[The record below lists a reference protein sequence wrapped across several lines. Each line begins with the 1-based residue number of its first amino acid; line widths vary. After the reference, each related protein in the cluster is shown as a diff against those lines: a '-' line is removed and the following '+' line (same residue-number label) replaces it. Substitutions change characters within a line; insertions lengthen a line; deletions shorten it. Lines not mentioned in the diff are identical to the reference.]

1 MELYE
6 TIRTRRMALHMTQQE
21 LAARLGY
28 KSTSTIAK
36 IEAGVNDIP
45 QAKIIAFA
53 RALSTTPGA
62 LLSLGNERCGVSEK
76 NIFLT
81 AQEQAL
87 IEKYRKLNEAGKEY
101 IDEQLDFALG
111 RGKYKRKA
119 SNAGRALRGK
129 KKIPDGCYAHQDCP
143 NSNCTRIA

>member
-6 TIRTRRMALHMTQQE
+6 RIRARRVALHMTQQE

-45 QAKIIAFA
+45 QSKIIAFA
-53 RALSTTPGA
+53 RALATTPGA

-76 NIFLT
+76 NISLT

-101 IDEQLDFALG
+101 IEVQLDFALG
-111 RGKYKRKA
+111 WEKYT
-119 SNAGRALRGK
+119 
-129 KKIPDGCYAHQDCP
+129 D
-143 NSNCTRIA
+143 

>member
-6 TIRTRRMALHMTQQE
+6 TIRARRIALHMTQQE

-53 RALSTTPGA
+53 RALATTPGA
-62 LLSLGNERCGVSEK
+62 LLGLGDERGAITEKNISLSLSEK
-76 NIFLT
+76 NVSLT
-81 AQEQAL
+81 DQERAL

-101 IDEQLDFALG
+101 IDEQLDFALD
-111 RGKYKRKA
+111 RRKYKM
-119 SNAGRALRGK
+119 
-129 KKIPDGCYAHQDCP
+129 
-143 NSNCTRIA
+143 

>member
-1 MELYE
+1 MKLHE
-6 TIRTRRMALHMTQQE
+6 TIRARRMALHMTQQE

-53 RALSTTPGA
+53 RALATTPGA

-76 NIFLT
+76 NISLT

-101 IDEQLDFALG
+101 IDEQLDFALS
-111 RGKYKRKA
+111 RGKYKKTCGLHLLQAAPVCIKDKGNRVQ
-119 SNAGRALRGK
+119 NL
-129 KKIPDGCYAHQDCP
+129 
-143 NSNCTRIA
+143 

>member
-6 TIRTRRMALHMTQQE
+6 TIRARRVALHMTQQE

-53 RALSTTPGA
+53 NALATTPGA
-62 LLSLGNERCGVSEK
+62 LLGLGVEHGPLPEK
-76 NIFLT
+76 NISLSW
-81 AQEQAL
+81 QERAL
-87 IEKYRKLNEAGKEY
+87 IEKYRELNRQLVELQKAGKQ
-101 IDEQLDFALG
+101 DNEQLWRRQDDE
-111 RGKYKRKA
+111 KA
-119 SNAGRALRGK
+119 
-129 KKIPDGCYAHQDCP
+129 
-143 NSNCTRIA
+143 

>member
-6 TIRTRRMALHMTQQE
+6 TIRARRVALHMTQQE

-53 RALSTTPGA
+53 NALATTPGA
-62 LLSLGNERCGVSEK
+62 LLGWGNEPGPLPEK
-76 NIFLT
+76 NISL
-81 AQEQAL
+81 ASPEKNVSLSWQERAL
-87 IEKYRKLNEAGKEY
+87 IEKYRELNEAWKEY
-101 IDEQLDFALG
+101 IDEQLDFALD
-111 RGKYKRKA
+111 RRKYKGKA
-119 SNAGRALRGK
+119 SPAGEAE
-129 KKIPDGCYAHQDCP
+129 IDVSA
-143 NSNCTRIA
+143 

>member
-45 QAKIIAFA
+45 QAKIVAFA
-53 RALSTTPGA
+53 RALATTPGA
-62 LLSLGNERCGVSEK
+62 LLGLGNERCGVSEK

-87 IEKYRKLNEAGKEY
+87 IEKYRGLNKAGKEY
-101 IDEQLDFALG
+101 IEEQLDFALG
-111 RGKYKRKA
+111 RGKYKKTCGLHLLQA
-119 SNAGRALRGK
+119 APVCIKG
-129 KKIPDGCYAHQDCP
+129 
-143 NSNCTRIA
+143 

>member
-6 TIRTRRMALHMTQQE
+6 TIRARRMALHMTQQE

-53 RALSTTPGA
+53 RALATTPGA
-62 LLSLGNERCGVSEK
+62 LLGLGDEHGAITEK
-76 NIFLT
+76 NILLSLPEKNFSLT
-81 AQEQAL
+81 DQERTM
-87 IEKYRKLNEAGKEY
+87 IKKYRELNKAGKEY
-101 IDEQLDFALG
+101 IEAQLDFALG
-111 RGKYKRKA
+111 KGKYKRKA
-119 SNAGRALRGK
+119 SPAGEANGAMY
-129 KKIPDGCYAHQDCP
+129 IE
-143 NSNCTRIA
+143 

>member
-1 MELYE
+1 MKLHE
-6 TIRTRRMALHMTQQE
+6 TIRARRMALHMTQQE

-62 LLSLGNERCGVSEK
+62 LLGLDDERGAITEKNISQPLSEK
-76 NIFLT
+76 NVSLT
-81 AQEQAL
+81 DQERTL

-101 IDEQLDFALG
+101 IDEQLDFALD
-111 RGKYKRKA
+111 RRKYKKTCGLHLLQA
-119 SNAGRALRGK
+119 APVYIK
-129 KKIPDGCYAHQDCP
+129 D
-143 NSNCTRIA
+143 

>member
-6 TIRTRRMALHMTQQE
+6 TIRARRMALHMTQQE

-53 RALSTTPGA
+53 NALATTPGA
-62 LLSLGNERCGVSEK
+62 LLGLGDERGAITEK
-76 NIFLT
+76 NISLSLPEKNVSLT
-81 AQEQAL
+81 DQEQAI
-87 IEKYRKLNEAGKEY
+87 IEKYRELNEAGKEY
-101 IDEQLDFALG
+101 IEVQLDFALG
-111 RGKYKRKA
+111 RGKYKR
-119 SNAGRALRGK
+119 
-129 KKIPDGCYAHQDCP
+129 
-143 NSNCTRIA
+143 

>member
-1 MELYE
+1 MKLHE
-6 TIRTRRMALHMTQQE
+6 TIRARRMALHMTQQE

-45 QAKIIAFA
+45 QSKIVAFA
-53 RALSTTPGA
+53 RALATTPGA
-62 LLSLGNERCGVSEK
+62 LLGLGDERGAITEK
-76 NIFLT
+76 NIVRSLPEKNVSLSQ
-81 AQEQAL
+81 QEQKI

-111 RGKYKRKA
+111 WGKYKRKA
-119 SNAGRALRGK
+119 SPAGEAER
-129 KKIPDGCYAHQDCP
+129 CNVH
-143 NSNCTRIA
+143 

>member
-6 TIRTRRMALHMTQQE
+6 TIRARRVALHMTQQE

-53 RALSTTPGA
+53 NALATTPGA
-62 LLSLGNERCGVSEK
+62 LLGLGDERGAITEK
-76 NIFLT
+76 NISPSLIEKDVSLT
-81 AQEQAL
+81 DQEQTI
-87 IEKYRKLNEAGKEY
+87 IEKYRELNEAGKDY

-111 RGKYKRKA
+111 REKYT
-119 SNAGRALRGK
+119 
-129 KKIPDGCYAHQDCP
+129 D
-143 NSNCTRIA
+143 

>member
-6 TIRTRRMALHMTQQE
+6 RIRARRIALHMTQQE

-45 QAKIIAFA
+45 QAKIVAFA
-53 RALSTTPGA
+53 RALATTPGA
-62 LLSLGNERCGVSEK
+62 LLGLGNERCGVSEK

-87 IEKYRKLNEAGKEY
+87 IEKYRGLNKAGKEY
-101 IDEQLDFALG
+101 IEEQLDFALG
-111 RGKYKRKA
+111 RGKYKKTCGLHLLQA
-119 SNAGRALRGK
+119 APVCIK
-129 KKIPDGCYAHQDCP
+129 D
-143 NSNCTRIA
+143 

>member
-1 MELYE
+1 MELYK
-6 TIRTRRMALHMTQQE
+6 TIRARRIALRMTQQE

-45 QAKIIAFA
+45 QAKIVAFA
-53 RALSTTPGA
+53 RALATTPGA

-76 NIFLT
+76 NMFLT

-111 RGKYKRKA
+111 R
-119 SNAGRALRGK
+119 K
-129 KKIPDGCYAHQDCP
+129 KNKKTCGLHLLQAAPVCIKG
-143 NSNCTRIA
+143 

>member
-1 MELYE
+1 MKLHE
-6 TIRTRRMALHMTQQE
+6 TIRARRMALHMTQQE

-45 QAKIIAFA
+45 QAKIVAFA
-53 RALSTTPGA
+53 RALATTPGA

-111 RGKYKRKA
+111 RGKYKKTCGLHLLQA
-119 SNAGRALRGK
+119 APVCIKG
-129 KKIPDGCYAHQDCP
+129 
-143 NSNCTRIA
+143 

>member
-1 MELYE
+1 MELYK
-6 TIRTRRMALHMTQQE
+6 TIRARRIALRMTQQE

-53 RALSTTPGA
+53 NALATTPGA
-62 LLSLGNERCGVSEK
+62 LLGLDDERGAITEK
-76 NIFLT
+76 NISLT
-81 AQEQAL
+81 DQERTL

-111 RGKYKRKA
+111 RGKYKKTCGLHLLQA
-119 SNAGRALRGK
+119 APVCIK
-129 KKIPDGCYAHQDCP
+129 D
-143 NSNCTRIA
+143 

>member
-6 TIRTRRMALHMTQQE
+6 TIRARRMALHMTQQE

-36 IEAGVNDIP
+36 IEAGINDIP
-45 QAKIIAFA
+45 QAKIKSFA
-53 RALSTTPGA
+53 NALETTPGA
-62 LLSLGNERCGVSEK
+62 LLGLGDERGAITEK
-76 NIFLT
+76 NISLT
-81 AQEQAL
+81 DQERTL

-111 RGKYKRKA
+111 RGKYKKTCGLHLLQA
-119 SNAGRALRGK
+119 APVCIK
-129 KKIPDGCYAHQDCP
+129 D
-143 NSNCTRIA
+143 

>member
-6 TIRTRRMALHMTQQE
+6 TIRARRVALHMTQQE

-53 RALSTTPGA
+53 NALATTPGA
-62 LLSLGNERCGVSEK
+62 LLGLGVEHGPLPEK
-76 NIFLT
+76 NISLSW
-81 AQEQAL
+81 QERAL
-87 IEKYRKLNEAGKEY
+87 IEKYRELNEAGKEY
-101 IDEQLDFALG
+101 IEEQLDFALG

-119 SNAGRALRGK
+119 SPVGEAERCN
-129 KKIPDGCYAHQDCP
+129 D
-143 NSNCTRIA
+143 

>member
-1 MELYE
+1 MELYK
-6 TIRTRRMALHMTQQE
+6 TIRARRIALRMTQQE

-53 RALSTTPGA
+53 NALATTPGA
-62 LLSLGNERCGVSEK
+62 LLGLGNERCGGSEK

-111 RGKYKRKA
+111 RGKYKKTCGLHLLQA
-119 SNAGRALRGK
+119 APVCIK
-129 KKIPDGCYAHQDCP
+129 D
-143 NSNCTRIA
+143 